1 MFMGKFGPTALNF
14 GSKEFFL
21 LVNFLGHPV
30 NQKSS
35 RLSGPKFYICFE
47 RILKKRKRMRGEVLA
62 GSVRNLAA
70 QASVLGAGFCGRADS
85 GY

>member
-21 LVNFLGHPV
+21 SIYLGHPA
-30 NQKSS
+30 NSKSS
-35 RLSGPKFYICFE
+35 WLSGPKFYICFE